1 MDDSQV
7 LIQDLN
13 NSYGWELEEAV
24 SSEKLEALVA
34 EKIEWLIQKDF
45 NKLIALLYRID
56 VSESRLRLLLQENQG
71 KDSPALIARLIIER
85 IRQKIE
91 TRRKYSS
98 GG

>member
-1 MDDSQV
+1 
-7 LIQDLN
+7 
-13 NSYGWELEEAV
+13 V

>member
-1 MDDSQV
+1 M
-7 LIQDLN
+7 
-13 NSYGWELEEAV
+13 